1 MMGFEE
7 PTRFEM
13 CLPTLNFLV
22 ICFTCGMYMHL
33 VFTKSFEM
41 LSASSLQEFGDTS
54 VLAI

>member
-1 MMGFEE
+1 MIGFEE
-7 PTRFEM
+7 STRFEM

-33 VFTKSFEM
+33 VFTTSFEM